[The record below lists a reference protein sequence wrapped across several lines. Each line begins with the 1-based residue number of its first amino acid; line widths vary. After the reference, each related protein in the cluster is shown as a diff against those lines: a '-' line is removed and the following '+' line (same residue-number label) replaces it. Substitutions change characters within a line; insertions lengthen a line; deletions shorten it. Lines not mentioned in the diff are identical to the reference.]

1 MTLRVDR
8 ARAQQRARIARRTRQ
23 LESSFAA
30 EKRIRKAKSIPA
42 EWLPTDSLN
51 SHIFK
56 KSTLAELL
64 VRAWTADLVNLTSCY
79 GKTERGCDPVQCDR
93 NCVPAAVDPTPNSVF
108 FFAGVGATSEYRR
121 VFQDGGS
128 ACWTFMSSV
137 LASNRKTEDPDYK
150 CKRFLGRDR
159 CSQMRRAVV
168 HFRDDVKKQLV
179 WALIFLQHQPVLA
192 GRRILQNVNSAV
204 WDTKPVGWC
213 KAAAA
218 RKRPTHG
225 PFDVNR
231 LVPGDVYLL
240 PTDFSFDGRR
250 DEFMRLDDDGRG
262 LTFLRG
268 GFLGGGPS
276 RDVLVVQQEALGNR
290 TVARIGR
297 LCGECG
303 CHVARSQ
310 REHEQH
316 LMFVCK
322 GRRE

>member
-1 MTLRVDR
+1 MSPAVRSAHT
-8 ARAQQRARIARRTRQ
+8 AKRARIARTTR
-23 LESSFAA
+23 LI
-30 EKRIRKAKSIPA
+30 EKVGLDNSQQAKSVPS
-42 EWLPTDSLN
+42 EWLPAENLN
-51 SHIFK
+51 CRIYTK
-56 KSTLAELL
+56 KTLAELL
-64 VRAWTADLVNLTSCY
+64 SKAFDADLVNLTDCY
-79 GKTERGCDPVQCDR
+79 GMASGGCEPDICHLL
-93 NCVPAAVDPTPNSVF
+93 CTPFSVTPGPDKVF
-108 FFAGVGATSEYRR
+108 FFAGVGTDSEYRR

-128 ACWTFMSSV
+128 KTWTFKSSV
-137 LASNRKTEDPDYK
+137 VSNRKTDDRDYL
-150 CKRFLGRDR
+150 CKRYVGTGDYAEL
-159 CSQMRRAVV
+159 RRAVV
-168 HFRDDVKKQLV
+168 HFRDSATNQLV

-192 GRRILQNVNSAV
+192 GRRILHNVNSAV
-204 WDTKPVGWC
+204 WDTKPAGWC

-268 GFLGGGPS
+268 RFLGGGPS

-290 TVARIGR
+290 MVARIGR